1 MTATAATPR
10 IVVLDSFAI
19 DQGEPETTWRE
30 LAQLG
35 ELVVHPQTEPAEVG
49 AHARDAVAVL
59 TNKVALSAADLQ
71 ALPQVRYVGVTAT
84 GTNVVDLAAAR
95 AAGIAVTNVPGYAT
109 DSVAELVFGLIL
121 KFAFDVAGHNAVRE
135 GGGLGVLVGLLLLPA
150 AAHGAGRQ
158 DVGPGRRGRDRRRRR
173 AHRRSVRH
181 ARDPRGRA
189 GRAAAPR
196 ADAHAAGR
204 GAAGG

>member
-1 MTATAATPR
+1 MTATAAKPR

-30 LAQLG
+30 LAELG

-49 AHARDAVAVL
+49 AHARDAIAVL

-95 AAGIAVTNVPGYAT
+95 AAGIAVTNVPGIR
-109 DSVAELVFGLIL
+109 D
-121 KFAFDVAGHNAVRE
+121 
-135 GGGLGVLVGLLLLPA
+135 GLGRR
-150 AAHGAGRQ
+150 AGVRV
-158 DVGPGRRGRDRRRRR
+158 DPEVRVRRRRTQR
-173 AHRRSVRH
+173 VGQ
-181 ARDPRGRA
+181 GRA
-189 GRAAAPR
+189 SGRP
-196 ADAHAAGR
+196 GR
-204 GAAGG
+204 TSASSGSR